1 MAAETINNDLVL
13 EMAKVGLFYGHNKT
27 KTNPRMKPYIGGR
40 RNEIELLD
48 PEVVLSSLEKAGQF
62 LKEKLAPGGLVLF
75 AGTTPAAKESIKAL
89 AEELKM
95 PYVVFRWLGGTLT
108 NFKVLNQRS
117 NYYQDLKSKIE
128 KGELSKYT
136 KKEQLDFAKEVAKMS
151 RSFDGL
157 QNLNRLPD
165 AVLVVDPEESKT
177 AVAEARKM
185 NIPVIALMDTNDDPA
200 PIEYPIFAND
210 HTKASVDWVFA
221 RIREAIKV

>member
-1 MAAETINNDLVL
+1 MAAETINNEQVL
-13 EMAKVGLFYGHNKT
+13 EMAKAGLFYGHNKT

-62 LKEKLAPGGLVLF
+62 LKEKLVPGGLVLF
-75 AGTTPAAKESIKAL
+75 VGTKSAAKDSVKAL
-89 AEELKM
+89 AEELNM

-117 NYYQDLKSKIE
+117 NYYQDLKGKIE
-128 KGELSKYT
+128 KGELTKYT
-136 KKEQLDFAKEVAKMS
+136 KKERLNFAKEVAKMS

-157 QNLNRLPD
+157 KNLTRLPD
-165 AVLVVDPEESKT
+165 AVFVVDPTDSKT
-177 AVAEARKM
+177 AAAEARKT

-200 PIEYPIFAND
+200 VIDYPIFAND
-210 HTKASVDWVFA
+210 HTKASIEWVFA
-221 RIREAIKV
+221 RIKEAIRV

>member
-1 MAAETINNDLVL
+1 MAAETIDNDLVL

-75 AGTTPAAKESIKAL
+75 VGTKPAAKDSVKAF

-128 KGELSKYT
+128 KGELAKYT
-136 KKEQLDFAKEVAKMS
+136 KKEQLDFAKESAKMS
-151 RSFDGL
+151 RSFDSL
-157 QNLNRLPD
+157 KNLNRLPD
-165 AVLVVDPEESKT
+165 AVFAVDPEESKT

-185 NIPVIALMDTNDDPA
+185 NIPVIAIMDTNDDPA
-200 PIEYPIFAND
+200 PIGYPIFAND
-210 HTKASVDWVFA
+210 HTKSSVDWIFA
-221 RIREAIKV
+221 RIKEAIKV